1 MDGVC
6 HRLLIHFNLAAT
18 RQCVRVNRSARS
30 DLIFGGRAGANQSP
44 WYAHLLLGLR
54 ALGPSH
60 AARTTRRRRGK
71 KARRS
76 PRGYAGWTRLGA
88 RA

>member
-30 DLIFGGRAGANQSP
+30 DLIFGGRAGGNQSP

-60 AARTTRRRRGK
+60 AHDAATARKESARRGCRMD
-71 KARRS
+71 KAR
-76 PRGYAGWTRLGA
+76 G
-88 RA
+88 

>member
-60 AARTTRRRRGK
+60 ARRGDGEERK
-71 KARRS
+71 GAARM
-76 PRGYAGWTRLGA
+76 PDGQG
-88 RA
+88 